1 MLYLLEE
8 MADPAAR
15 RSRHESMMVL
25 VCVRAKYDGKSH
37 FVSSATTSS
46 KIPVVVSS
54 STYDWAHLS
63 EDM

>member
-15 RSRHESMMVL
+15 KSQHESMMVL
-25 VCVRAKYDGKSH
+25 VCVHAKYDGKIH
-37 FVSSATTSS
+37 FVSSAITSS
-46 KIPVVVSS
+46 KLPVVVSS
-54 STYDWAHLS
+54 TYDWTHLS